1 MRHHPRM
8 TASTLVH
15 PSVLEPPPS
24 EEARLGPAPADEA
37 RLGRGDAALVLVAS
51 AGFVAFPFA
60 GSARPLF
67 TLLFALLGAVGFA
80 RRVRPLATLGTF
92 GTLFLV
98 ALSIPV
104 LQNYWP
110 LPVALAALAFAV
122 LCRVTPLLRDGL
134 SFLRR
139 GRLDRLTVVG
149 IVGSSAVA
157 ATALV
162 IWFALV
168 RPDYS
173 AVRAAL
179 FPALPWPLLMAG
191 VVVFAMVNGAL
202 EELIYRGVLL
212 SALDT
217 ALGVSALS
225 LALQAIAFG
234 AIHIHGFPSG
244 AAGVGLAS
252 IYGLMM
258 GIVRRQARGMLGPW
272 LAHVC
277 ADVAIGAI
285 LVATR

>member
-1 MRHHPRM
+1 M
-8 TASTLVH
+8 TAATLVH
-15 PSVLEPPPS
+15 PSIFVPAPS
-24 EEARLGPAPADEA
+24 EEARLGPAPAAEA

-60 GSARPLF
+60 GRALPLF
-67 TLLFALLGAVGFA
+67 ALMFALLGAVGFL
-80 RRVRPLATLGTF
+80 RRVRPLAAIGTF
-92 GTLFLV
+92 GAMLV
-98 ALSIPV
+98 VGWSIPA
-104 LQNYWP
+104 LMNYWP
-110 LPVALAALAFAV
+110 LPVALAALAFAA
-122 LCRVTPLLRDGL
+122 LCRVTPVLRDGL

-139 GRLDRLTVVG
+139 GHIDRLTVVG
-149 IVGSSAVA
+149 IVGSSVVA

-162 IWFALV
+162 LWFVLV

-173 AVRAAL
+173 AVRGTL
-179 FPALPWPLLMAG
+179 LPALPWPLLMVG

-202 EELIYRGVLL
+202 EELVYRGVLL
-212 SALDT
+212 SALDA

-234 AIHIHGFPSG
+234 AAHIHGFPSG

-258 GIVRRQARGMLGPW
+258 GLVRRQARGMLGPW
-272 LAHVC
+272 LAHVF
-277 ADVAIGAI
+277 ADIAIGSI